1 MAEEHGQ
8 ANARLEQPGGANAAP
23 KKMTWPELVGSTSEG
38 AERKIKEEIGDAIR
52 VQVIPPNTFVTMDFN
67 QQRVRLYVD
76 SSGNV
81 ARTPRIG

>member
-8 ANARLEQPGGANAAP
+8 ANARQEQPGGANAAP
-23 KKMTWPELVGSTSEG
+23 KKMTWPELVGSTAEG